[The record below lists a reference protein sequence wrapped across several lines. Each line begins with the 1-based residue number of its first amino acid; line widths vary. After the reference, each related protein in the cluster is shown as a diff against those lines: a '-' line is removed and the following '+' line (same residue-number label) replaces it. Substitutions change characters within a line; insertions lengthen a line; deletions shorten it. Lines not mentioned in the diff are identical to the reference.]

1 MDESYTFHT
10 IFYPKQPKIQ
20 LVFGAISVDVGGR
33 VCYYNNSLIIC
44 AAPYRTASMGGK
56 SYERIHLYNQRARW
70 HSRTAGM
77 LAKEAKTCQSTVTI
91 VDKNGKS
98 VDATRLM
105 ALMGMGI
112 KCGDTVTVKIEGADE
127 DTAAP
132 ALEKFFN
139 EHL

>member
-1 MDESYTFHT
+1 
-10 IFYPKQPKIQ
+10 
-20 LVFGAISVDVGGR
+20 
-33 VCYYNNSLIIC
+33 
-44 AAPYRTASMGGK
+44 MG
-56 SYERIHLYNQRARW
+56 
-70 HSRTAGM
+70 
-77 LAKEAKTCQSTVTI
+77 
-91 VDKNGKS
+91 GKS

>member
-1 MDESYTFHT
+1 MKEFVYT
-10 IFYPKQPKIQ
+10 IKEP
-20 LVFGAISVDVGGR
+20 VG
-33 VCYYNNSLIIC
+33 
-44 AAPYRTASMGGK
+44 
-56 SYERIHLYNQRARW
+56 IHARP
-70 HSRTAGM
+70 
-77 LAKEAKTCQSTVTI
+77 KEAKACQSTVTI

-112 KCGDTVTVKIEGADE
+112 KCGDTVTVRIEGADE

-132 ALEKFFN
+132 AMEKFFS

>member
-1 MDESYTFHT
+1 MQSFTYTITEPVGIHAR
-10 IFYPKQPKIQ
+10 PAGL
-20 LVFGAISVDVGGR
+20 LV
-33 VCYYNNSLIIC
+33 
-44 AAPYRTASMGGK
+44 
-56 SYERIHLYNQRARW
+56 
-70 HSRTAGM
+70 
-77 LAKEAKTCQSTVTI
+77 KEIKNYQSTVT
-91 VDKNGKS
+91 VTKGDKS
-98 VDATRLM
+98 VNALKLM